1 MYYVCILTSNS
12 CRHGSKQNDAS
23 LQCGF
28 EKCGNNPWNFV
39 SVFSEYFVYGC
50 WVSASSIY
58 PVFTATHLTGVVS
71 VVSDVIEHGAAADK
85 QKHRICKA
93 HVFPIDREVCDVEM
107 FCHSDILPGP
117 SPGWS
122 SSSSSPAPCLL

>member
-1 MYYVCILTSNS
+1 MGQKRTLLPCNAALRNVETIRGISSLCFPNILFTGAG
-12 CRHGSKQNDAS
+12 CLHLHS
-23 LQCGF
+23 LHC
-28 EKCGNNPWNFV
+28 
-39 SVFSEYFVYGC
+39 Y
-50 WVSASSIY
+50 
-58 PVFTATHLTGVVS
+58 ATHLTGVVS

-93 HVFPIDREVCDVEM
+93 RVFPIDREVCDVEM

>member
-1 MYYVCILTSNS
+1 MGQNKTLLPCNAALRNVETIRGISSRCSPDILFTGAG
-12 CRHGSKQNDAS
+12 C
-23 LQCGF
+23 
-28 EKCGNNPWNFV
+28 
-39 SVFSEYFVYGC
+39 VY
-50 WVSASSIY
+50 
-58 PVFTATHLTGVVS
+58 TATHLTGVVS

-93 HVFPIDREVCDVEM
+93 RVFPIEREVFDVEM

-122 SSSSSPAPCLL
+122 S